1 VPVAVVRRGDDL
13 RAKLGGEALG
23 QVAHG

>member
-13 RAKLGGEALG
+13 AAALRGADVIEAS
-23 QVAHG
+23 HG